1 VSAVAAGCPL
11 PASPLTKFSLSDRK
25 FRHEIRNRSSDGG
38 FGSTGFWSTCRTC
51 HAHSRCKTLAGST
64 SLSADELR
72 RAVAGKTVYLDVS
85 GFELPI
91 RYLDHG
97 RMSGR
102 MGTVAAT
109 LSIGD
114 PVSDSGVWWI
124 EANQL
129 CQRWT
134 SWLEG
139 QTHCYRL
146 TRKGNSVQW
155 FRDDGR
161 SGTARIE
168 D

>member
-1 VSAVAAGCPL
+1 MKFETVLLAAGLVL
-11 PASPLTKFSLSDRK
+11 PASGALGEPVTL
-25 FRHEIRNRSSDGG
+25 IRD
-38 FGSTGFWSTCRTC
+38 
-51 HAHSRCKTLAGST
+51 AKTLAGST

-114 PVSDSGVWWI
+114 PVSDNGVWWI

>member
-1 VSAVAAGCPL
+1 MKFEIVLLAAGLVL
-11 PASPLTKFSLSDRK
+11 PASGALAEPITL
-25 FRHEIRNRSSDGG
+25 IRDV
-38 FGSTGFWSTCRTC
+38 
-51 HAHSRCKTLAGST
+51 KTLAGNT

>member
-1 VSAVAAGCPL
+1 MKFETVLLTAGLVL
-11 PASPLTKFSLSDRK
+11 PASGALAEPVTL
-25 FRHEIRNRSSDGG
+25 IRD
-38 FGSTGFWSTCRTC
+38 
-51 HAHSRCKTLAGST
+51 AKTLAGNT

-97 RMSGR
+97 RMSGS

-114 PVSDSGVWWI
+114 PVSDNGVWWI
-124 EANQL
+124 ETNQL

>member
-1 VSAVAAGCPL
+1 MKFGTVLLTAGLVL
-11 PASPLTKFSLSDRK
+11 PASGALAEPVTL
-25 FRHEIRNRSSDGG
+25 IRD
-38 FGSTGFWSTCRTC
+38 
-51 HAHSRCKTLAGST
+51 AKTLAGNT

-114 PVSDSGVWWI
+114 PVSDNGVWWI

-139 QTHCYRL
+139 QNTLLQAHSKEA
-146 TRKGNSVQW
+146 TAVQW

>member
-1 VSAVAAGCPL
+1 MKFETVLLTAGLVL
-11 PASPLTKFSLSDRK
+11 PASGALAEPVTL
-25 FRHEIRNRSSDGG
+25 IRD
-38 FGSTGFWSTCRTC
+38 
-51 HAHSRCKTLAGST
+51 AKTLAGNT

-134 SWLEG
+134 SWMDG
-139 QTHCYRL
+139 QIHCYKISRQGNAINRL
-146 TRKGNSVQW
+146 RE
-155 FRDDGR
+155 DGV

-168 D
+168 E

>member
-1 VSAVAAGCPL
+1 MKFETVLLTAGLVL
-11 PASPLTKFSLSDRK
+11 PASGALAEPVTL
-25 FRHEIRNRSSDGG
+25 IRD
-38 FGSTGFWSTCRTC
+38 
-51 HAHSRCKTLAGST
+51 AKTLAGNT

-109 LSIGD
+109 LSVGD

-134 SWLEG
+134 NWLEG
-139 QTHCYRL
+139 LTHCYRL
-146 TRKGNSVQW
+146 THQGDSVQW
-155 FRDDGR
+155 FRDDGH
-161 SGTARIE
+161 SGTARIV

>member
-1 VSAVAAGCPL
+1 MKFETVLLAAGLVL
-11 PASPLTKFSLSDRK
+11 PASGALAEPVTL
-25 FRHEIRNRSSDGG
+25 IRD
-38 FGSTGFWSTCRTC
+38 
-51 HAHSRCKTLAGST
+51 AKTLAANT

-114 PVSDSGVWWI
+114 PISDSGVWWI

>member
-1 VSAVAAGCPL
+1 MKFETVLLAAGLVL
-11 PASPLTKFSLSDRK
+11 PASGALAEPVTL
-25 FRHEIRNRSSDGG
+25 IRD
-38 FGSTGFWSTCRTC
+38 
-51 HAHSRCKTLAGST
+51 AKTLAGST

-91 RYLDHG
+91 RYLDNG
-97 RMSGR
+97 RMSGT

-109 LSIGD
+109 LSIGN
-114 PVSDSGVWWI
+114 PVSDNGVWWI

>member
-1 VSAVAAGCPL
+1 MKFETVLLAAGLVL
-11 PASPLTKFSLSDRK
+11 PASGALAEPVTL
-25 FRHEIRNRSSDGG
+25 IRD
-38 FGSTGFWSTCRTC
+38 
-51 HAHSRCKTLAGST
+51 AKTLAGNT

-97 RMSGR
+97 RMVGR

-114 PVSDSGVWWI
+114 PASDNGVWWI

>member
-1 VSAVAAGCPL
+1 MKFETVLLTAGLVL
-11 PASPLTKFSLSDRK
+11 PASGALAEPVTL
-25 FRHEIRNRSSDGG
+25 IRD
-38 FGSTGFWSTCRTC
+38 
-51 HAHSRCKTLAGST
+51 AKTLAGNT

-114 PVSDSGVWWI
+114 PVSDNGVWWI
-124 EANQL
+124 ETNQL

>member
-1 VSAVAAGCPL
+1 MKFETVLLAAGLVL
-11 PASPLTKFSLSDRK
+11 PASGAHAEPVTLISD
-25 FRHEIRNRSSDGG
+25 
-38 FGSTGFWSTCRTC
+38 
-51 HAHSRCKTLAGST
+51 AKTLAGNT
-64 SLSADELR
+64 ALSADELR

-97 RMSGR
+97 RMSGK

-114 PVSDSGVWWI
+114 PVSDNGVWWI

>member
-1 VSAVAAGCPL
+1 MKFETVLLAAGLVL
-11 PASPLTKFSLSDRK
+11 PASGALAEPVTL
-25 FRHEIRNRSSDGG
+25 IRD
-38 FGSTGFWSTCRTC
+38 
-51 HAHSRCKTLAGST
+51 AKTLAGDT

-91 RYLDHG
+91 RYMGNG
-97 RMSGR
+97 RMSGS

-109 LSIGD
+109 LSMGD
-114 PVSDSGVWWI
+114 PASDYGRWWI
-124 EANQL
+124 EDNQL

>member
-1 VSAVAAGCPL
+1 MKFGTFLLTASLVL
-11 PASPLTKFSLSDRK
+11 PASGALAEPVIL
-25 FRHEIRNRSSDGG
+25 IRDAKS
-38 FGSTGFWSTCRTC
+38 
-51 HAHSRCKTLAGST
+51 LAGDT

-72 RAVAGKTVYLDVS
+72 RAVTGKTVYLDVS

-91 RYLDHG
+91 HYLSNG
-97 RMSGR
+97 RMSGS

-114 PVSDSGVWWI
+114 PASDNGRWWI

-134 SWLEG
+134 NWLEG
-139 QTHCYRL
+139 QTHCYGL
-146 TRKGNSVQW
+146 TRQGGSVQW

-161 SGTARIE
+161 SGTVRIG

>member
-1 VSAVAAGCPL
+1 VKFGTFLLTAGLVL
-11 PASPLTKFSLSDRK
+11 PASGALAEPVTLTRD
-25 FRHEIRNRSSDGG
+25 
-38 FGSTGFWSTCRTC
+38 
-51 HAHSRCKTLAGST
+51 AKTPAGDT
-64 SLSADELR
+64 SLFADELR
-72 RAVAGKTVYLDVS
+72 RAVTGKTVYLDVS

-91 RYLDHG
+91 HYLDNG
-97 RMSGR
+97 RMSGS

-114 PVSDSGVWWI
+114 PPSDNGRWWI

-146 TRKGNSVQW
+146 TRQGDSVQW

-161 SGTARIE
+161 SGTARIG

>member
-1 VSAVAAGCPL
+1 MKFETVLLAAGLVL
-11 PASPLTKFSLSDRK
+11 PASGALAEPVTL
-25 FRHEIRNRSSDGG
+25 IRD
-38 FGSTGFWSTCRTC
+38 
-51 HAHSRCKTLAGST
+51 AKTLAGNT

-91 RYLDHG
+91 RYLDNG
-97 RMSGR
+97 RMSGT

-114 PVSDSGVWWI
+114 PVSDNGVWWI

-134 SWLEG
+134 RWLEG